1 MTRPD
6 FSITQFRD
14 WARTKPADERYFFQD
29 CRKCALAQF
38 LRETGRAQYPIVTIE
53 GVWFDRAEPAQG
65 GPAQGWVSE
74 AINEAVA
81 SSLTF
86 GELVEK
92 LSVSDTWTSPAAYL
106 SDIESVEA

>member
-1 MTRPD
+1 MTSPD

-38 LRETGRAQYPIVTIE
+38 LLETGRARHPFVAMGGE
-53 GVWFDRAEPAQG
+53 WFDYASPAQG
-65 GPAQGWVSE
+65 E
-74 AINEAVA
+74 AGEIINHAVA

-86 GELVEK
+86 GELADK
-92 LSVSDTWTSPAAYL
+92 LCSDTWTSPAAYL

>member
-1 MTRPD
+1 MTSAD
-6 FSITQFRD
+6 FSIRDIRD

-38 LRETGRAQYPIVTIE
+38 LLETGRARQPYVDE
-53 GVWFDRAEPAQG
+53 DGEWFDYAG
-65 GPAQGWVSE
+65 GAHGGAGE
-74 AINEAVA
+74 IINHAVA

-86 GELVEK
+86 GELVAK